1 MRNLKIILTILLLA
15 GVLAGCT
22 KEDTPEISSVSVLK
36 DGEIKHRIV
45 GSFEQNYYDTQS
57 LKELAA
63 GRVGEYCAEND
74 ADSVKLDSVEEKS
87 GKIIINISYKSGQDY
102 MKFNH
107 REFFAGTVAQAA
119 EEGYEFEHIA
129 LISDAGEPV
138 EPGAI
143 ENLEDRSVV
152 IIATKPDEELMVN
165 VDGKVLYINQ
175 GTLSGVDVTFGGK
188 KSVHIV
194 NPANEESEESV
205 LSYIIY

>member
-15 GVLAGCT
+15 GVLAGCA
-22 KEDTPEISSVSVLK
+22 KEEDPEISSVSVLK

-57 LKELAA
+57 LEELAA
-63 GRVGEYCAEND
+63 GRVGEYCAENG
-74 ADSVKLDSVEEKS
+74 ADGVKLDSVEEKN
-87 GKIIINISYKSGQDY
+87 GKIVINISYKSDQDY

-143 ENLEDRSVV
+143 ENLENRSIV

-165 VDGKVLYINQ
+165 VEGKVLYINQ
-175 GTLSGVDVTFGGK
+175 GALSGIDVTFGGK

-194 NPANEESEESV
+194 NPANAESEESV